1 MQPKS
6 LSPGELAETEQT
18 VTLTDRRRLS
28 VSGITEVLRFDDTAA
43 VFDTV
48 RGRLTVKGENLRV
61 ETLDVDAGNVI
72 LKGTVMALGYSGTN
86 GERSGALGKL
96 FR

>member
-1 MQPKS
+1 MQTKS
-6 LSPGELAETEQT
+6 LSPGELAEIEQQ

-43 VFDTV
+43 TFDTV

-61 ETLDVDAGNVI
+61 EALDVDAGNLI
-72 LKGTVMALGYSGTN
+72 LKGTISALGYTGNSAEKSGVF
-86 GERSGALGKL
+86 GKL